1 MKKKIISVLTALMV
15 LSMSTTVFGA
25 TSPTTGTTTPV
36 DTTKVTVAA
45 DAASAVKEVSGA
57 NAEVATEAEVTQAAN
72 QAATLVG
79 DGEKANLVAVVNLT
93 AAGAADENGNYNIT
107 ITVPSL
113 TAGTEVTIMH
123 FHANGVVDY
132 INTVVE
138 ADGKISFSVTSFS
151 TFAVVEKVKTVTS
164 TPNNTNTVNTTNT
177 TNTATT
183 TTNETT
189 SPKTGAPVVLPMM
202 AAICLAGAGVCTKKV
217 KFN

>member
-15 LSMSTTVFGA
+15 LSMGTTVFGA
-25 TSPTTGTTTPV
+25 TSPTTETTTPV
-36 DTTKVTVAA
+36 DTTKVTVAE
-45 DAASAVKEVSGA
+45 DARTAVKTVFGA
-57 NAEVATEAEVTQAAN
+57 EPAIATEAEVTAAAN
-72 QAATLVG
+72 QAALLVG

-113 TAGTEVTIMH
+113 AAGTEVTIMH

-132 INTVVE
+132 ISTTVA
-138 ADGKISFSVTSFS
+138 ADGEISFAVTSFS
-151 TFAVVEKVKTVTS
+151 TFAVVEKVKTTTS
-164 TPNNTNTVNTTNT
+164 
-177 TNTATT
+177 TT
-183 TTNETT
+183 TTNPTTTTTTPTAAATTEAT